1 MFNQITVIGLG
12 LLGVSLAMGIRRHGI
27 AKTIK
32 LWARRKDTLEAC
44 RNHNWCSQCEEDI
57 TKSVVGSNLVVICT
71 PVESIPEILD
81 TIVPF
86 LEDHTIVTDVG
97 SVKGDIC
104 EKAEVA
110 FANSSSYFMGSH
122 PMAGSEKSGMKYA
135 TDKLFDDKT
144 CVITPTSTNKEKI
157 HMQLEKFWQLM
168 HMDVITVSP
177 QEHDEAVAY
186 FSHLPHLISSSLAK
200 TLHSKPNNWKKVS
213 GNGLRDTTRIAEG
226 DPGLWEQICFMNR
239 KNLIYAIE
247 ELELTI
253 EQVKKSLIENNKD
266 ELLSVLNKGS
276 EFRKGL

>member
-1 MFNQITVIGLG
+1 M
-12 LLGVSLAMGIRRHGI
+12 
-27 AKTIK
+27 
-32 LWARRKDTLEAC
+32 
-44 RNHNWCSQCEEDI
+44 
-57 TKSVVGSNLVVICT
+57 
-71 PVESIPEILD
+71 
-81 TIVPF
+81 
-86 LEDHTIVTDVG
+86 EDHTIVTDVG

-104 EKAEVA
+104 EKAEVT
-110 FANSSSYFMGSH
+110 FAHSSSYFMGSH

-135 TDKLFDDKT
+135 TDKLFDHKT

-157 HMQLEKFWQLM
+157 HMQLEKFWQSM

-226 DPGLWEQICFMNR
+226 DAVLWEQICFMNR
-239 KNLIYAIE
+239 KNLISAIE